1 MKILITAKPRT
12 GKSTLMSKVLSRIKV
27 PTIAI
32 ITEEVIDDKGNRVGF
47 KAKSENGEEILIAH
61 ISKIKS
67 EIKVSSYFVDLSNL
81 ESFYLNQLDRI
92 GKSPDSIIFIDEI
105 GKMQSK
111 SGRVLRGI
119 EDIINNSRLNLI
131 ASIVYDDEPWSRKFK
146 DNRNT
151 MLIELTLGNR
161 DDLVDA
167 LVGLCNVIRDIEQ
180 LPTLIKENFNSLLQK
195 YFQNQH
201 FISLHKLLNNAL
213 SYIISQ
219 SYRKVENSQREIHYF
234 ISGRTRDHNVFYD
247 KNLKQFQCDCDL
259 FLKTGKFTQID
270 QECSHVQVLRVLENI
285 L

>member
-1 MKILITAKPRT
+1 
-12 GKSTLMSKVLSRIKV
+12 MSKVLSRIKV

-32 ITEEVIDDKGNRVGF
+32 ITDEVIDDKGNRIGF
-47 KAKSENGEEILIAH
+47 KAKNENDEEVLIAH

-81 ESFYLNQLDRI
+81 ENFYLNQLDRV
-92 GKSPDSIIFIDEI
+92 GKSPDSIIFVDEI

-111 SGRVLRGI
+111 SGKVLSGI

-146 DNRNT
+146 DNKNT
-151 MLIELTLGNR
+151 LLIELTLRNR
-161 DDLVDA
+161 DGLVDA
-167 LVGLCNVIRDIEQ
+167 LVELCNVTRDIEQ
-180 LPTLIKENFNSLLQK
+180 LPILIKENFNSLLGG

-213 SYIISQ
+213 GYIISQ
-219 SYRKVENSQREIHYF
+219 SYRKIENSQREIHYLIF
-234 ISGRTRDHNVFYD
+234 GKTRDHNVFYD
-247 KNLKQFQCDCDL
+247 KLLRQFQCDCDL
-259 FLKTGKFTQID
+259 FLKTGRFTQID
-270 QECSHVQVLRVLENI
+270 QECSHVQVLRILENI